1 MKIGVLAAQG
11 AFAEHIDTL
20 RKLDTEAQPVRLPE
34 HLLSVDGLIIP
45 GGETTTI
52 SRLLNAYDMMPV
64 IRRLAGEGMPILG
77 TCAGMILLARH
88 VVGDETPVLELMD
101 ITVRRNAFGRQ
112 VDSFEADLEIPAFGE
127 EPYPAV
133 FIRAPYIESAD
144 GNVEILATL
153 ADGTIVAVRQD
164 NLLATAF
171 HPELTNDLRFH
182 RYFLDMVRGSGRQ
195 AEEQVTCSRS

>member
-112 VDSFEADLEIPAFGE
+112 VDSFEADLEIPALGE

-195 AEEQVTCSRS
+195 AEEQVTCSRP

>member
-182 RYFLDMVRGSGRQ
+182 RYFLDMVRSSGRQ